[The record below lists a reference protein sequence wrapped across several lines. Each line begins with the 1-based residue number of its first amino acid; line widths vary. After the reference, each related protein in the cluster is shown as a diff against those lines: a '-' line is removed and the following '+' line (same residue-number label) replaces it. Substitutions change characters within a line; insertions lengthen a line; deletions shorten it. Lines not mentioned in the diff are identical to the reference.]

1 MGSNYAHK
9 VTYSLDVVFC
19 IDSTMSMQYMI
30 GEVTQNALH
39 FYDDLAR
46 KMEEMGKCVDKV
58 RVHWHMPFVL
68 TGEQLLIGIARS
80 SFFGQMMNRIRSTIV
95 PTREIFILRFR
106 TMTRLGIILLVNFHG
121 ICQNF
126 VTGGKIRIWV
136 ILIRL
141 ASGCCCSLRCR
152 SKERLGQKHPMH
164 GAKYE
169 TGLMSFIEM

>member
-58 RVHWHMPFVL
+58 RVRIISFRDYNHVL
-68 TGEQLLIGIARS
+68 KSNATLVKTTSGLLHETSAS
-80 SFFGQMMNRIRSTIV
+80 VAFFS
-95 PTREIFILRFR
+95 
-106 TMTRLGIILLVNFHG
+106 
-121 ICQNF
+121 
-126 VTGGKIRIWV
+126 
-136 ILIRL
+136 
-141 ASGCCCSLRCR
+141 
-152 SKERLGQKHPMH
+152 
-164 GAKYE
+164 
-169 TGLMSFIEM
+169 

>member
-58 RVHWHMPFVL
+58 RVRIISFRDYNHDMD
-68 TGEQLLIGIARS
+68 RS
-80 SFFGQMMNRIRSTIV
+80 MESTRFF
-95 PTREIFILRFR
+95 
-106 TMTRLGIILLVNFHG
+106 
-121 ICQNF
+121 
-126 VTGGKIRIWV
+126 
-136 ILIRL
+136 
-141 ASGCCCSLRCR
+141 
-152 SKERLGQKHPMH
+152 
-164 GAKYE
+164 
-169 TGLMSFIEM
+169 